1 MYIDK
6 LTAYFDIQ
14 VGYQFKYYPDLDV
27 FLWTIEQT
35 LAVLVLIVA
44 NLFRPF
50 KWTYLGPFMVFSS
63 QLALVWR
70 DEEWILHEYFY
81 LFTIIFMVTVLVLV
95 LLVKFAFRQISKL
108 LKSEK
113 NQSVEELVNF
123 VVEVHNHHFA
133 EILKSADALELLDET
148 SISNEEREILKQLYR
163 NDRKKAIRNF
173 EVRII
178 ETIYNIDKP
187 NKRVKGFLNTL
198 VVGVRN
204 LFK

>member
-1 MYIDK
+1 MYVDK

-14 VGYQFKYYPDLDV
+14 VGYQFRYYPDLDV

-35 LAVLVLIVA
+35 LAVLVLIIA
-44 NLFRPF
+44 NFFRPH
-50 KWTYLGPFMVFSS
+50 KWSYLAPFLVFSS

-81 LFTIIFMVTVLVLV
+81 LFTIIFMVTNFVLI
-95 LLVKFAFRQISKL
+95 LLVKFGFRQISKL
-108 LKSEK
+108 LQSTNNE
-113 NQSVEELVNF
+113 SVEELVNF

-148 SISNEEREILKQLYR
+148 SISHEEREILKQLYR

-187 NKRVKGFLNTL
+187 IKKAKGFLNAL
-198 VVGVRN
+198 IVGVRN